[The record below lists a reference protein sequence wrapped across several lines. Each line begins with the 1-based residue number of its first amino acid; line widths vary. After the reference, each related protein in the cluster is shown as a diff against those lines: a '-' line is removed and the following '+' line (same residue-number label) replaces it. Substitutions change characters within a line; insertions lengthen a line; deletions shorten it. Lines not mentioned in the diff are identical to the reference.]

1 MNFSL
6 NAKSVSTSP
15 CGSNYISVDLTG
27 VDEEEIII
35 AIGTDATL
43 SILDS
48 DCIVNYVDN
57 HLDPEDIV
65 DTLGADKLL
74 ANIDIQTIIDYFG
87 EDELRGQLMLR
98 GLTF

>member
-15 CGSNYISVDLTG
+15 CGSNYISVELGG
-27 VDEEEIII
+27 VDVEEIII
-35 AIGTDATL
+35 AVGTHEAL
-43 SILDS
+43 RIIDS
-48 DCIVNYVDN
+48 EVIVNYVDN
-57 HLDPEDIV
+57 HLDPADIV
-65 DTLGADKLL
+65 DELGANKVL
-74 ANIDIQTIIDYFG
+74 ANIDIQTVIDYFG

>member
-1 MNFSL
+1 MNLSL

-15 CGSNYISVDLTG
+15 CGSNYISVDLDG
-27 VDEEEIII
+27 VDAEEIII
-35 AIGTDATL
+35 AVGTNEAL
-43 SILDS
+43 GIIDS
-48 DCIVNYVDN
+48 EVIVNYVDN
-57 HLDPEDIV
+57 HLDPADIV
-65 DTLGADKLL
+65 DALGADKLL